1 MYDTNLGRHAAQGL
15 GAVRLVNEQPWNL
28 GTIRLYSLTSNG
40 STGLY
45 AKCDE
50 TPGQMPCASTG
61 VAGQKLKEQC
71 THKWVLTGHKFLSN
85 TFMHLPGFRRRQER
99 TTSL

>member
-15 GAVRLVNEQPWNL
+15 GAVRLVNEQPWSL

-45 AKCDE
+45 AKGDK
-50 TPGQMPCASTG
+50 TPHLMPCASTG
-61 VAGQKLKEQC
+61 VAGQKFK
-71 THKWVLTGHKFLSN
+71 K
-85 TFMHLPGFRRRQER
+85 
-99 TTSL
+99 